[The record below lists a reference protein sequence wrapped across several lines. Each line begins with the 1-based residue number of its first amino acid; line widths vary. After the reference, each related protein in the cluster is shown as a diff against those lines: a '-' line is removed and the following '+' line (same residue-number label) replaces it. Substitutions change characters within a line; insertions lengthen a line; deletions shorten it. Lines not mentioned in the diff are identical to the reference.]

1 MGAFAAMAWFVM
13 LFFLFGV
20 ISLAMKLKRLVTPH
34 VEPIVTMDVLVDV
47 LLAKGYVYPM
57 DSDKH
62 APETVYVKDRVVSE
76 LIRSLSAT
84 PRFNWLLTESGFL
97 VSKPD
102 ASMPFH
108 IRRYSHVLIT
118 QSNYVIGFN
127 AQ

>member
-20 ISLAMKLKRLVTPH
+20 ISLASKLKSLITPPAS
-34 VEPIVTMDVLVDV
+34 PIVTMDILVDV

-62 APETVYVKDRVVSE
+62 SPETVYVKDKAVSE
-76 LIRSLSAT
+76 LLRSLSAT

-102 ASMPFH
+102 SSMPFH
-108 IRRYSHVLIT
+108 IRRYSNVLIT